1 MGGEGQTEACHV
13 AGGGAAL
20 LAVFTASHAPL
31 PVDVGGLA
39 CRAWGGGRSLAWVQ
53 RESRG
58 NVPGSSLAGSP
69 AF

>member
-39 CRAWGGGRSLAWVQ
+39 CRAWGGGRSLAWGPA
-53 RESRG
+53 RKSGEC
-58 NVPGSSLAGSP
+58 PGQ
-69 AF
+69 